1 MYFVYSLLLAIGF
14 IALIPRFL
22 FDALHHGKYV
32 AGFRERL
39 GQLPNLATRER
50 PRIWI
55 HCVSVGETQAA
66 RPLIN
71 ALHRHFPSHNFVV
84 STTTLTGQKLAREV
98 FRNEVEAVFY
108 FPFDW
113 AWTIRRALRIID
125 PAAILIMET
134 ELWPRLLHECRK
146 RKIPVSIVNGR
157 ISDTSFRRY
166 KWIRAFIA
174 RVVDDINLALMQ
186 SEQDAE
192 RIRQLGLA
200 PNRVAVTG

>member
-22 FDALHHGKYV
+22 FDALRHGKYV

-39 GQLPNLATRER
+39 GQLPDLANKAR

-66 RPLIN
+66 RPLVS
-71 ALHRHFPSHNFVV
+71 ALRHRFPSHNIVV

-98 FRNEVEAVFY
+98 FRNDAEAVFY

-113 AWTIRRALRIID
+113 ACTTRRALRTVD
-125 PAAILIMET
+125 PAAVLIMET
-134 ELWPRLLHECRK
+134 ELWPRFLHECRK
-146 RKIPVSIVNGR
+146 RDVPVSLVNGR
-157 ISDTSFRRY
+157 ISDASFHRY
-166 KWIRAFIA
+166 RWIRPFIR
-174 RVVDDINLALMQ
+174 RVVDDVNLALMQ
-186 SEQDAE
+186 S
-192 RIRQLGLA
+192 
-200 PNRVAVTG
+200 